1 MDKDV
6 VHIYSEILL
15 SHEKGQNCAICRDM
29 DGSRDYHIEQSK
41 SEREKQISY
50 AAAAAKSLQ
59 LCPTLCDPID
69 GSLPGSAIPEMIITI
84 SVFVLSGVSIY
95 L

>member
-1 MDKDV
+1 MKQNLKKKCFLTPLHAYIFNCVPLSFIKARGLV
-6 VHIYSEILL
+6 VLPANLFLRLI
-15 SHEKGQNCAICRDM
+15 AAAA
-29 DGSRDYHIEQSK
+29 
-41 SEREKQISY
+41 

-59 LCPTLCDPID
+59 LCLTLCDPID